1 LSISAVWKII
11 RPKLEALIEEEKERR
26 LKLARDQRLA
36 VRQAEFKPLWESLVA
51 DVRSTLNRNFI
62 PPFSDACQLAT
73 VAEMLAEDDACT
85 SVTEERI
92 LIRKDAIM
100 INISE
105 YQTKIKRELLKSSVS
120 QPLFSTAVAV
130 GEDEEVDLSILDRA
144 ATLFRCGLWSCKT
157 LLPYPDIFEHDHI
170 KELKTITPSALGRMR
185 PETTVK
191 LMAILL
197 LKTLG
202 LPEDAPATALVDPN
216 MRLKCLC
223 GHPNYRKPTDFGTMV
238 GDHARFAMELQ
249 RQTFTFPGSALRR

>member
-26 LKLARDQRLA
+26 LKLARDQRLT

-51 DVRSTLNRNFI
+51 DIRSTLNRNLI

-73 VAEMLAEDDACT
+73 VAEMLTEDEACT

-92 LIRKDAIM
+92 LTRKDAIM

-120 QPLFSTAVAV
+120 QPLFGTNSQPAVAV
-130 GEDEEVDLSILDRA
+130 GEGEEVDLSILDRA
-144 ATLFRCGLWSCKT
+144 ATLFRCGSWYCKT

-170 KELKTITPSALGRMR
+170 KELTTITPSKLGRMR

-191 LMAILL
+191 LMANLL

-202 LPEDAPATALVDPN
+202 LPEDAPATALFDPN

-238 GDHARFAMELQ
+238 GDHARFAMEL
-249 RQTFTFPGSALRR
+249 